1 MAGISSDIIR
11 VYNDKPSYGYEIS
24 KQIKALSN
32 EKYIMKETTLYS
44 AFTRLEKN
52 GYITSF
58 PGVGENGGKK
68 RTYYSITD
76 SGREYYKARCDEWVL
91 TKEVI
96 EHFIRN

>member
-1 MAGISSDIIR
+1 
-11 VYNDKPSYGYEIS
+11 
-24 KQIKALSN
+24 
-32 EKYIMKETTLYS
+32 MKETTLYS

-52 GYITSF
+52 GYIKSF

-91 TKEVI
+91 TKEAI